1 MNLRDRS
8 VYSGKTL
15 DYFIQLTE
23 SMNYTQAAEKLGI
36 SQPALTQRIKK
47 FEKAIGAP
55 LFYFKG
61 KEMHLT
67 QTGHSMLRATKAV
80 YTIFKGVAEE
90 IECTNI
96 ELEEHI
102 KIGIA
107 MSIEEQDFLDFLA
120 AYYEENNKRKISL
133 YTLSREEIW
142 TQLEREQIDIAILYL
157 PDDTSQDWNAYA
169 YKTIV
174 SEELY
179 FFQPNDLLAKK
190 SSIQL
195 KDTIRQRWITYLSSF
210 YINDLLRS
218 AFKDQNLN
226 LPTVAGY
233 FSTPDQALRF
243 SQQTGY
249 CTALPES
256 FLKSNFGQE
265 SPYTK
270 PFNPP
275 IQYSIAFVY
284 RKEEI
289 LVPRI
294 KSFFQFF
301 EKYSKEN
308 NTNSR
313 LKG

>member
-23 SMNYTQAAEKLGI
+23 NMNYTQAAEILGI

-90 IECTNI
+90 IECSNI
-96 ELEEHI
+96 EIEEHI
-102 KIGIA
+102 KIGIS
-107 MSIEEQDFLDFLA
+107 MSIEEQKFLDFLA
-120 AYYEENNKRKISL
+120 AFYEENNKRKISL
-133 YTLSREEIW
+133 YTLSREELW
-142 TQLEREQIDIAILYL
+142 LQLEREQIDIAILYL
-157 PDDTSQDWNAYA
+157 PDNTMKDWNTYA
-169 YKTIV
+169 YKNIV

-179 FFQPNDLLAKK
+179 FFQPNDLLTKKK
-190 SSIQL
+190 SVKL
-195 KDTIRQRWITYLSSF
+195 KDTMRQRWITYLPSF
-210 YINDLLRS
+210 YINDLLRN
-218 AFKDQNLN
+218 AFKKQNLS

-233 FSTPDQALRF
+233 FSTPNQALQF

-249 CTALPES
+249 CTVLPES
-256 FLKSNFGQE
+256 FLKSNFDQE
-265 SPYTK
+265 NLYIK
-270 PFNPP
+270 PFDPP

-289 LVPRI
+289 SVPRI

-301 EKYSKEN
+301 EKYFKEN
-308 NTNSR
+308 NSNSR